1 MTIEELKIK
10 LISSGLPVA
19 YRSWPENAAP
29 TLPYLVYYEES
40 VETLP
45 ADGVVY
51 YKIGHI
57 VVELYSK
64 TKNMPAETA
73 LEKALQGL
81 HWQKTNEQYLDTE
94 HMLMCSYEF
103 EV

>member
-1 MTIEELKIK
+1 M
-10 LISSGLPVA
+10 
-19 YRSWPENAAP
+19 
-29 TLPYLVYYEES
+29 
-40 VETLP
+40 ETLA

-51 YKIGHI
+51 YKIRHI